1 MPRIAR
7 CGSAVLRPSRIRTD
21 TAGNPQGISRSF
33 RFFSTLTPGTAM
45 SLSEQIEKEYIQA
58 YKAKDAVR
66 LTVLRLLKTAVKNKL
81 VDLRRPGG
89 SLSDE
94 EMLDVIIKEGKQR
107 QDSIEQYTAANRADL
122 AEKEAA
128 ELRILQ
134 EYLPKA
140 LSPEELAEIIETTV
154 TEPTPKM
161 RCHSDTET
169 RRSRTRYSTI
179 SSCLTFSK
187 PRRRNSLSSLSE

>member
-1 MPRIAR
+1 
-7 CGSAVLRPSRIRTD
+7 
-21 TAGNPQGISRSF
+21 
-33 RFFSTLTPGTAM
+33 M

-154 TEPTPKM
+154 TELQAATPKDM
-161 RCHSDTET
+161 GRV
-169 RRSRTRYSTI
+169 I
-179 SSCLTFSK
+179 SAVMGSYK
-187 PRRRNSLSSLSE
+187 GRVDGKALSEAVKKRLS

>member
-1 MPRIAR
+1 MPRNAR
-7 CGSAVLRPSRIRTD
+7 CGSAVPRPSRIRTD
-21 TAGNPQGISRSF
+21 TAGNPLGISRSF

-154 TEPTPKM
+154 TELQAATPKDM
-161 RCHSDTET
+161 GRV
-169 RRSRTRYSTI
+169 I
-179 SSCLTFSK
+179 SAVMGSYK
-187 PRRRNSLSSLSE
+187 GRVDGKALSEAVKKRLS

>member
-1 MPRIAR
+1 M
-7 CGSAVLRPSRIRTD
+7 
-21 TAGNPQGISRSF
+21 GISRSVC
-33 RFFSTLTPGTAM
+33 FFSTLTPGTAM

-154 TEPTPKM
+154 TELQAATPKDM
-161 RCHSDTET
+161 GRV
-169 RRSRTRYSTI
+169 I
-179 SSCLTFSK
+179 SAVMGSYK
-187 PRRRNSLSSLSE
+187 GRVDGKALSEAVKKRLS